1 MGRKASIQ
9 RASAVPE
16 MSRKT
21 FAVRSRSSF
30 SYLIKALVSL
40 SNRDHFLATLAL
52 LLGYSRAPVLAIVSF
67 P

>member
-21 FAVRSRSSF
+21 FAVHSHSSF